1 MNPKTI
7 LILVAAT
14 AAIGALAYFV
24 SSSNTPA
31 KPDATKSADT
41 ADSTGTLLFPQAAT
55 KAGDVARVVIQ
66 QGEKKITFTRLDAPV
81 KTSRTETSQWGINE
95 KDNYP
100 ALEDKVR
107 GLIRSVINAS
117 SIEAKTASPE
127 LYEKIGV
134 DDPTKR
140 PPAPAD
146 PLSVP
151 KDQKKDPNY
160 LVSLTDSSGA
170 NIASLI
176 IGKKQDAANWDPEKA
191 TTYVRPADQAQSHLV
206 RATYTLAM
214 EPIDWMKRAPL
225 DTAAGAFKSLRVQ
238 QPAKKDANGNDVPG
252 EVVDIERP
260 DAVIE
265 NYFVKQRPEG
275 RALTDEMM
283 HRSALIALSSL
294 SADDVAKVNTI
305 DFANAVVA
313 TYTTFDGAVYTV
325 RSVPKD
331 GKYWININVTSD
343 PSLFTPTTPMPVPD
357 GDAAKQEEAK
367 QAAAKQDETRK
378 AEVAKEVADLNAR
391 LSPWA
396 YLVSDYSGK
405 QFRVTLEQLLKPAST
420 SPTQPTQVP
429 VPSPMM
435 PPG

>member
-24 SSSNTPA
+24 SSSNSPSRSTS
-31 KPDATKSADT
+31 TNTADT
-41 ADSTGTLLFPQAAT
+41 QQPAGTLLFPQAAS
-55 KAGDVARVVIQ
+55 KAADVARVVIQ
-66 QGEKKITFTRLDAPV
+66 QGDKKLTFTRLVSPA

-100 ALEDKVR
+100 ALDDKVR
-107 GLIRSVINAS
+107 ALLRSVINAT
-117 SIEAKTASPE
+117 SIETKTASPE

-140 PPAPAD
+140 PPPPAPAD
-146 PLSVP
+146 AQSVP

-160 LVSLTDSSGA
+160 LVSLADSSGA

-206 RATYTLAM
+206 RATFTIAM
-214 EPIDWMKRAPL
+214 EPIEWLKRPPL

-238 QPAKKDANGNDVPG
+238 QPTTKDAAGNDVPG
-252 EVVDIERP
+252 AVVDIERP
-260 DAVIE
+260 DATIE
-265 NYFVKQRPEG
+265 NYIVKQKPEG
-275 RALTDEMM
+275 RALTDDMM

-294 SADDVAKVNTI
+294 SADDVAKVATI
-305 DFANAVVA
+305 DFANAVTA
-313 TYTTFDGAVYTV
+313 TYTTFDGALYTV

-331 GKYWININVTSD
+331 GKYWINISVTSD
-343 PSLFTPTTPMPVPD
+343 PALFTPTKPIPD
-357 GDAAKQEEAK
+357 TDPAK
-367 QAAAKQDETRK
+367 QAEANQAAAQQDETRK

-391 LSPWA
+391 LSPWV
-396 YLVSDYSGK
+396 YLVSEYTGK
-405 QFRVTLEQLLKPAST
+405 QFRVTLEQLLKPETQQQAQP
-420 SPTQPTQVP
+420 PTPM
-429 VPSPMM
+429 PSPML